1 MRQPYSVRGGTAVRD
16 CRVTFERLATVLLF
30 LAIGVA
36 ACFAPAQSDTW
47 WQLRTGQEIW
57 TTGTV
62 QLSDHFSYTVA
73 GRYWPNREWLSQLLF
88 YASYRAGGLPLLTA
102 LTASV
107 IVGAWFLIWRL
118 TPGNYPRKH
127 LVCAL
132 AVIPSSMAWAL
143 RPQVFTLFFV
153 ATTALLVARRRYLL
167 LPLLFLLWANLH
179 GGVILGFVIL
189 ASGVLALL
197 IENRRWPVL
206 PLVVTIGCLAATLLT
221 PLGVSIWTEIPASL
235 GRLRI
240 YGVNEWRPPSFT
252 DPILLPFWLL
262 AVCLIILS
270 LRQKPWKGTDA
281 TFWGAL
287 AVLPLAVSSG
297 RNVPVFLLLAVPAI
311 AGLQRAGKSASAPPR
326 IERPVVNAGILLAA
340 VLLAVSSVTYAWAS
354 EVPRLGWHPLP
365 EQAIASLTSCPERLY
380 NRYDEGG
387 YVIWFVPGRKVF
399 IDSRL
404 DPFPS
409 SLVDEQIRLEQ
420 SGDYQR
426 LFEQYGIRCVLT
438 PSNSVLSERLVANGW
453 QEAYKGSAFA
463 VLTLRPR
470 LD

>member
-1 MRQPYSVRGGTAVRD
+1 LRD
-16 CRVTFERLATVLLF
+16 CRVTFERLATALLF

-62 QLSDHFSYTVA
+62 DLIDHFSYTVA
-73 GRYWPNREWLSQLLF
+73 GRYWPNHEWLSQLLF

-118 TPGNYPRKH
+118 TPGDYPRKH
-127 LVCAL
+127 LLCAL
-132 AVIPSSMAWAL
+132 AVISSSMAWAL

-167 LPLLFLLWANLH
+167 LPLLFLFWANLH
-179 GGVILGFVIL
+179 GGVMLGFVIL
-189 ASGVLALL
+189 ASGVLALVF
-197 IENRRWPVL
+197 ESRRWPML
-206 PLVVTIGCLAATLLT
+206 PLVVTIGCLSATLMT

-235 GRLRI
+235 ARLRA
-240 YGVNEWRPPSFT
+240 YGVSEWRPPSFT
-252 DPILLPFWLL
+252 DPTLLPFWLL
-262 AVCLIILS
+262 AGCFIVLT
-270 LRQKPWKGTDA
+270 LRQKPWKATARASDA

-287 AVLPLAVSSG
+287 AMLPLAVSSG
-297 RNVPVFLLLAVPAI
+297 RNVPIFLLMAVPAI
-311 AGLQRAGKSASAPPR
+311 AGMQRAVKSSSASPR
-326 IERPVVNAGILLAA
+326 NERPVVNAGILLAA

-365 EQAIASLTSCPERLY
+365 EQAIVNLTSCPERLY

-399 IDSRL
+399 MDSRQ
-404 DPFPS
+404 DPFPPA
-409 SLVDEQIRLEQ
+409 LVNEQIRVER
-420 SGDYQR
+420 SGDYQQ
-426 LFEQYGIRCVLT
+426 LFDQYDIRCVLT
-438 PSNSVLSERLVANGW
+438 PSNSVLSEHLVASGW
-453 QEAYKGSAFA
+453 EEAYKGRAFA

-470 LD
+470 G

>member
-1 MRQPYSVRGGTAVRD
+1 VYGVEQPRA
-16 CRVTFERLATVLLF
+16 CLVTFERLATALLF
-30 LAIGVA
+30 LAIGVG

-47 WQLRTGQEIW
+47 WQLGTGQEIW
-57 TTGTV
+57 TTGAV
-62 QLSDHFSYTVA
+62 QLSDHFSYTAA
-73 GRYWPNREWLSQLLF
+73 GNYWPNREWLSQLLF

-102 LTASV
+102 LTACV
-107 IVGAWFLIWRL
+107 IVGGWFLIWRL
-118 TPGNYPRKH
+118 TPGDYPRKH
-127 LVCAL
+127 LLCAL

-153 ATTALLVARRRYLL
+153 AATALLVARRRYLL
-167 LPLLFLLWANLH
+167 LPLVFLFWANLH

-197 IENRRWPVL
+197 FENRRWSMLPV
-206 PLVVTIGCLAATLLT
+206 VVTIGCLSATLLT
-221 PLGVSIWTEIPASL
+221 PLGVSIWTEVPASL
-235 GRLRI
+235 ARLRV
-240 YGVNEWRPPSFT
+240 YGVSEWRSPSFT

-262 AVCLIILS
+262 AVCLIVLS
-270 LRQKPWKGTDA
+270 VRQKPWKA
-281 TFWGAL
+281 TALASNATLWGAL
-287 AVLPLAVSSG
+287 ALLPLAVSSG

-311 AGLQRAGKSASAPPR
+311 AGMQRTGKSPSASPR
-326 IERPVVNAGILLAA
+326 IERPAVNAGILLAA

-365 EQAIASLTSCPERLY
+365 EQAIVSLTSCPERLY

-399 IDSRL
+399 MDSRL

-409 SLVDEQIRLEQ
+409 TLINEQIRLEQ
-420 SGDYQR
+420 SGEYQK
-426 LFEQYGIRCVLT
+426 LFDHYDIRCVLT
-438 PSNSVLSERLVANGW
+438 PSNSVLSERLVASGW
-453 QEAYKGSAFA
+453 EEAYKGSAFA
-463 VLTLRPR
+463 VLTLGPR